1 MPRIAEP
8 ARVTVPAVSVPIT
21 GRGAR
26 QLTVVA
32 LLVVGS
38 VAGMLVAVALGV
50 AGAATVP
57 GLPDAGP
64 LVTVALPMVRVLS
77 EVAATVTVGM
87 LLLAAVLAP
96 PQRSGH
102 LDVAGFRSVRTAAVS
117 AAVWAAAALLMV
129 PLTVAEAS
137 GRPLVEALGSAALP
151 VPPTSSAWLL
161 TGVIAAAVAVTSA
174 GTLTW
179 GCSVGLF
186 VAAVGGL
193 LPVAASGH
201 SAVGASH
208 DIATDSLLLHIV
220 AAALWVGGLL
230 ATLLVATT
238 APRALRTALPR
249 FSTLAGWCWAVLAVS
264 GLVNL
269 AVRVGVDPRA
279 LLTPYGAI
287 VVGKT
292 VALAGLGL
300 LGLVH
305 RRRTV
310 PAAARG
316 RTVDLLRWG
325 GLELLIMVVTIGL
338 AVGLGRTPPPPG
350 PTSGTGRTEEA
361 LGYELAPPDGPLQLV
376 AAVRFDVVFAL
387 VVAVLLITY
396 LAGLGTL
403 RAAGAAWP
411 LRRTVA
417 WCAGVVVVLVATSS
431 GIGRYGAA
439 MPSVAAVGQV
449 LLLAVAPALLAA
461 GAPLRLARRALPAVG
476 ATGGPSPKGGLL
488 WLLRRPLVR
497 RLRRPGAA
505 PLVLAAVQLT
515 LYGAGWLDLLLASS
529 VGRQGLDALL
539 FLTGCVV
546 AAGLTGSS
554 RPRLWEVLA
563 LLGVQL
569 ATGIALL
576 VRPDVVGEEHFRGVG
591 LAWVPDLLA
600 EQRWAALVWLCLP
613 VAAGLLLATVSPGRG
628 DSRPIGSAKL
638 PATLAAGVRPR
649 GVR

>member
-1 MPRIAEP
+1 MQHMA
-8 ARVTVPAVSVPIT
+8 VPAVSMPIT

-26 QLTVVA
+26 QWTVVV

-38 VAGMLVAVALGV
+38 VAGMLVAAALGV
-50 AGAATVP
+50 SAGAAATA

-87 LLLAAVLAP
+87 LLLAAALAP
-96 PQRSGH
+96 PQRSGY
-102 LDVAGFRSVRTAAVS
+102 LDVAGFRAVRTAAVS

-137 GRPLVEALGSAALP
+137 GRPLVEALGSLAAALP
-151 VPPTSSAWLL
+151 VLPTSSAWLV
-161 TGVIAAAVAVTSA
+161 TGAVAAAVAVRSA

-179 GCSVGLF
+179 GWSVVLF
-186 VAAVGGL
+186 AAAVGGL

-201 SAVGASH
+201 SAVGGSH
-208 DIATDSLLLHIV
+208 DIATDSLLLHVV
-220 AAALWVGGLL
+220 AAALWVGGLF
-230 ATLLVATT
+230 ATLLVATS

-249 FSTLAGWCWAVLAVS
+249 FSTLAGWCWAVLALS

-269 AVRVGVDPRA
+269 AVRLGVDPRA
-279 LLTPYGAI
+279 LLTPYGAV

-292 VALAGLGL
+292 MALAALGFI
-300 LGLVH
+300 GLVH

-338 AVGLGRTPPPPG
+338 AVGLGRTPPPAG
-350 PTSGTGRTEEA
+350 PASGTSRTEEA
-361 LGYELAPPDGPLQLV
+361 LGYELAPPDGLLQLV
-376 AAVRFDVVFAL
+376 AAVRFDVVFTL

-396 LAGLGTL
+396 LAGVRML
-403 RAAGAAWP
+403 RVAGAVWP

-417 WCAGVVVVLVATSS
+417 WCAGALVVLVATSS

-461 GAPLRLARRALPAVG
+461 GAPLRLACLALPAVG
-476 ATGGPSPKGGLL
+476 ATGGPSPRGSLL
-488 WLLRRPLVR
+488 WLLRRPLAR

-505 PLVLAAVQLT
+505 PLILAAVQLT
-515 LYGAGWLDLLLASS
+515 LYGAGGLDLLLASS
-529 VGRQGLDALL
+529 AGRQALDALL

-554 RPRLWEVLA
+554 RPRPWEVLT
-563 LLGVQL
+563 LMGVQL
-569 ATGIALL
+569 AVGIALL
-576 VRPDVVGEEHFRGVG
+576 VRPDVVGAEHFRGVG
-591 LAWVPDLLA
+591 LVWVPDLLA
-600 EQRWAALVWLCLP
+600 EQRWAAVVWLVCLP

-628 DSRPIGSAKL
+628 ATPRIGSAKL
-638 PATLAAGVRPR
+638 PATLAVVTGGSARV
-649 GVR
+649 

>member
-1 MPRIAEP
+1 MP
-8 ARVTVPAVSVPIT
+8 PAVSVPIT
-21 GRGAR
+21 GRGPR
-26 QLTVVA
+26 QLTVVV

-50 AGAATVP
+50 SAGAAAVP

-64 LVTVALPMVRVLS
+64 LVTTVLPMVKVLS

-102 LDVAGFRSVRTAAVS
+102 LDVVGFRAVRTAAVS

-129 PLTVAEAS
+129 PLTVAEAT
-137 GRPLVEALGSAALP
+137 GRPLVEALGSAPLAAALP
-151 VPPTSSAWLL
+151 VLPTSSAWLV
-161 TGVIAAAVAVTSA
+161 TGGIAAAVAVGSA

-179 GCSVGLF
+179 GRSVGLF

-193 LPVAASGH
+193 LPAAASGH
-201 SAVGASH
+201 SAAGGSH

-230 ATLLVATT
+230 ATLLVATS
-238 APRALRTALPR
+238 APRVLRTALPR
-249 FSTLAGWCWAVLAVS
+249 FSTLAGWCWAVLALS

-292 VALAGLGL
+292 VALAALGL
-300 LGLVH
+300 LGLLH

-310 PAAARG
+310 PASARG
-316 RTVDLLRWG
+316 RTSDLLRWG

-350 PTSGTGRTEEA
+350 PASGTSRTEEA
-361 LGYELAPPDGPLQLV
+361 LGYELAPPDGLLQLV
-376 AAVRFDVVFAL
+376 AAVRLDVVFAL

-396 LAGLGTL
+396 LAGVRTL
-403 RAAGAAWP
+403 RVAGGAWP
-411 LRRTVA
+411 LRRTVS
-417 WCAGVVVVLVATSS
+417 WCAGAVVVLVATSS

-439 MPSVAAVGQV
+439 MLSVGAVGQI

-461 GAPLRLARRALPAVG
+461 GAPLWLARRALPAVG
-476 ATGGPSPKGGLL
+476 STGGPSSKGCLL
-488 WLLRRPLVR
+488 WLLRRPVVR

-515 LYGAGWLDLLLASS
+515 LYGAGWLDSLLASS

-554 RPRLWEVLA
+554 RPRLWEVFA
-563 LLGVQL
+563 LLGVHL
-569 ATGIALL
+569 AMGLTLL
-576 VRPDVVGEEHFRGVG
+576 VRSDVVGAEYFRGVG
-591 LAWVPDLLA
+591 LVWVPDLMA
-600 EQRWAALVWLCLP
+600 EQRWAALVWLVCLP
-613 VAAGLLLATVSPGRG
+613 VAAAGLLLATVSPGRG
-628 DSRPIGSAKL
+628 DSLPIGSANL
-638 PATLAAGVRPR
+638 PATLAVVTGR
-649 GVR
+649 GPSARV